1 MANAIILHGQP
12 TKKRYFDPSFPA
24 SSNYYWIPWLQK
36 QLIVRDIPTATP
48 DVPNNWKPDL
58 SVWRK
63 EFERYDVNEETL
75 LVGHS
80 CGGGFLVRWLSE
92 HPDVRPAKVVL
103 VAPWL
108 NPKKLEETWDFFE
121 FEIDKSLPERTEL
134 TIIYSDDDM
143 PQILDTVE
151 VLKEALPSALYKELH
166 GRRHFYDDSCMEV
179 PEVLAVLT

>member
-12 TKKRYFDPSFPA
+12 TKKHYFDPAFPA

-48 DVPNNWKPDL
+48 DVPNNWKPEL
-58 SVWRK
+58 AVWRK
-63 EFERYDVNEETL
+63 EFERYDINEQTL

-92 HPDVRPAKVVL
+92 HQEIKPAKVVL
-103 VAPWL
+103 LAPWL

-121 FEIDKSLPERTEL
+121 FNIDKSLTERTNV
-134 TIIYSDDDM
+134 TVVYSDDDM
-143 PQILDTVE
+143 PQILDTVSLLKQ
-151 VLKEALPSALYKELH
+151 VLPEASFKELH
-166 GRRHFYDDSCMEV
+166 GRRHFYDDECMEI
-179 PEVLAVLT
+179 PEVLELLV